1 MNRTGLSGADII
13 VHRLRQQ
20 QTDASRASPSAGSS
34 TAYMFAMMQAYC
46 LAIAPSIPA
55 VRIIGTGPL
64 GVVGNLVWLP
74 PVRLVRKASLRA
86 VIDRA
91 NAHGLRRTRDQ
102 SRLTSRRWLSVSPSM

>member
-55 VRIIGTGPL
+55 VRISAPD
-64 GVVGNLVWLP
+64 
-74 PVRLVRKASLRA
+74 RLALSA
-86 VIDRA
+86 ISC
-91 NAHGLRRTRDQ
+91 GLC
-102 SRLTSRRWLSVSPSM
+102 SPAGG